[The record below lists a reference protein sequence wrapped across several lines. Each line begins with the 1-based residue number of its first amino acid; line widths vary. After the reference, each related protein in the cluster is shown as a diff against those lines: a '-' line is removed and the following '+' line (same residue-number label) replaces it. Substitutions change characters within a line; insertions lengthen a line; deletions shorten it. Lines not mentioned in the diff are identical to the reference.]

1 MNTYNENRNTSPVLG
16 IKDKYLNQL
25 HSDFELL
32 SEIVLTQMIKAE
44 ELVNDNHNKE
54 IVDILKRNEKII
66 NSLDVT
72 IREKVINAIML
83 FTPRASDLRRLMA
96 YHDMTISM
104 ERVGDL
110 IENITLALQD
120 MDFTITGFESY
131 KRLLSKMFNQTN
143 KMLRKAVFAFSGV
156 SHEMAYDTILMD
168 DKVDKLERKIER
180 KLAEDFNNQALSTQS
195 LVNMMNLNS
204 LSYFLERIGDKAV
217 DIAESAVYLI
227 EGKDIRHDKSVKH
240 SKKVESLE
248 KKEKADKDSL
258 EENSNI
264 RDKEGK
270 TNSDDQ

>member
-1 MNTYNENRNTSPVLG
+1 MNTLNENRSTTPVLG
-16 IKDKYLNQL
+16 IKDKYLDQL
-25 HSDFELL
+25 HSDFQLL

-44 ELVNDNHNKE
+44 ELVYDNHNKDL
-54 IVDILKRNEKII
+54 VDILKRNEKLI
-66 NSLDVT
+66 NSLDIT
-72 IREKVINAIML
+72 IKEKVINAIML

-110 IENITLALQD
+110 IENISLALKEI
-120 MDFTITGFESY
+120 DFSIQGFEIY
-131 KRLLSKMFNQTN
+131 KKLLGKMFTQTD

-180 KLAEDFNNQALSTQS
+180 KLAEDFNNQILDTQS

-204 LSYFLERIGDKAV
+204 ISYYLERIGDKAV

-227 EGKDIRHDKSVKH
+227 EGKDIRHDKFVKVH
-240 SKKVESLE
+240 KKDE
-248 KKEKADKDSL
+248 AGDKFQK
-258 EENSNI
+258 I
-264 RDKEGK
+264 DKEDK
-270 TNSDDQ
+270 T

>member
-1 MNTYNENRNTSPVLG
+1 MNTLNENRSTTPVLG
-16 IKDKYLNQL
+16 IKDKYLDQL
-25 HSDFELL
+25 HSDFQLL

-44 ELVNDNHNKE
+44 ELVYDNHNKDL
-54 IVDILKRNEKII
+54 VDILKRNEKLI
-66 NSLDVT
+66 NSLDIT
-72 IREKVINAIML
+72 IKEKVINAIML

-110 IENITLALQD
+110 IENISLALKEI
-120 MDFTITGFESY
+120 DFSIQGFEIY
-131 KRLLSKMFNQTN
+131 KKLLGKMFTQTD

-180 KLAEDFNNQALSTQS
+180 KLAEDFNNQILNTQS

-204 LSYFLERIGDKAV
+204 ISYYLERIGDKAV

-227 EGKDIRHDKSVKH
+227 EGKDIRHDKFVKVH
-240 SKKVESLE
+240 KKDE
-248 KKEKADKDSL
+248 AGDKFQK
-258 EENSNI
+258 I
-264 RDKEGK
+264 DKEDK
-270 TNSDDQ
+270 T

>member
-1 MNTYNENRNTSPVLG
+1 MNTLNENRSSTPVLG
-16 IKDKYLNQL
+16 IKDKYLDQL
-25 HSDFELL
+25 HSDFQLL

-44 ELVNDNHNKE
+44 ELVYDNHNKDL
-54 IVDILKRNEKII
+54 VDILKTNEKLI
-66 NSLDVT
+66 NSLDIT
-72 IREKVINAIML
+72 IKEKVINAIML

-110 IENITLALQD
+110 IENISLALKEI
-120 MDFTITGFESY
+120 DFSIQGFEIY
-131 KRLLSKMFNQTN
+131 KKLLGKMFTQTD

-180 KLAEDFNNQALSTQS
+180 KLAEDFNNQVLNTQT

-204 LSYFLERIGDKAV
+204 ISYYLERIGDKAV

-227 EGKDIRHDKSVKH
+227 EGKDIRHDKFVKV
-240 SKKVESLE
+240 SKKDEAGDE
-248 KKEKADKDSL
+248 FQK
-258 EENSNI
+258 I
-264 RDKEGK
+264 DKEDK
-270 TNSDDQ
+270 T

>member
-1 MNTYNENRNTSPVLG
+1 MNTLNENRSSTPVLG
-16 IKDKYLNQL
+16 IKDKYLDQL
-25 HSDFELL
+25 HSDFQLL

-44 ELVNDNHNKE
+44 ELVYDNHNKDL
-54 IVDILKRNEKII
+54 VDILKTNEKLI
-66 NSLDVT
+66 NSLDIT
-72 IREKVINAIML
+72 IKEKVINAIML

-110 IENITLALQD
+110 IENISLALKEI
-120 MDFTITGFESY
+120 DFSIQGFDIY
-131 KRLLSKMFNQTN
+131 KKLLGKMFTQTD

-180 KLAEDFNNQALSTQS
+180 KLAEDFNNQVLNTQT

-204 LSYFLERIGDKAV
+204 ISYYLERIGDKAV

-227 EGKDIRHDKSVKH
+227 EGKDIRHDKFVKVT
-240 SKKVESLE
+240 KKDE
-248 KKEKADKDSL
+248 AGDKFQK
-258 EENSNI
+258 I
-264 RDKEGK
+264 DKEDK
-270 TNSDDQ
+270 T

>member
-1 MNTYNENRNTSPVLG
+1 MNTLNENRSSTPVLG
-16 IKDKYLNQL
+16 IKDKYLDQL
-25 HSDFELL
+25 HSDFQLL

-44 ELVNDNHNKE
+44 ELVYDNHNKDL
-54 IVDILKRNEKII
+54 VDILKTNEKLI
-66 NSLDVT
+66 NSLDIT
-72 IREKVINAIML
+72 IKEKVINAIML

-110 IENITLALQD
+110 IENISLSLKEI
-120 MDFTITGFESY
+120 DFSIQGFEIY
-131 KRLLSKMFNQTN
+131 KKLLGKMFTQTD

-180 KLAEDFNNQALSTQS
+180 KLAEDFNNQVLNTQT

-204 LSYFLERIGDKAV
+204 ISYYLERIGDKAV

-227 EGKDIRHDKSVKH
+227 EGKDIRHDKFVKVT
-240 SKKVESLE
+240 KKDE
-248 KKEKADKDSL
+248 AGDKFQK
-258 EENSNI
+258 I
-264 RDKEGK
+264 DKEDK
-270 TNSDDQ
+270 T

>member
-110 IENITLALQD
+110 IENITLALKD

-240 SKKVESLE
+240 SKKAESLE

>member
-1 MNTYNENRNTSPVLG
+1 MNTLNENRSSTPVLG
-16 IKDKYLNQL
+16 IKDKYLDQL
-25 HSDFELL
+25 HSDFQLL

-44 ELVNDNHNKE
+44 ELVYDNHNKDL
-54 IVDILKRNEKII
+54 VDILKTNEKLI
-66 NSLDVT
+66 NSLDIT
-72 IREKVINAIML
+72 IKEKVINAIML

-110 IENITLALQD
+110 IENISLALKEI
-120 MDFTITGFESY
+120 DFSIQGFDIY
-131 KRLLSKMFNQTN
+131 KKLLGKMFTQTD

-180 KLAEDFNNQALSTQS
+180 KLAEDFNNQVLNTQT

-204 LSYFLERIGDKAV
+204 ISYYLERIGDKAV

-227 EGKDIRHDKSVKH
+227 EGKDIRHDKFVKV
-240 SKKVESLE
+240 SKKDE
-248 KKEKADKDSL
+248 AGDKFQKM
-258 EENSNI
+258 
-264 RDKEGK
+264 DKEDK
-270 TNSDDQ
+270 T